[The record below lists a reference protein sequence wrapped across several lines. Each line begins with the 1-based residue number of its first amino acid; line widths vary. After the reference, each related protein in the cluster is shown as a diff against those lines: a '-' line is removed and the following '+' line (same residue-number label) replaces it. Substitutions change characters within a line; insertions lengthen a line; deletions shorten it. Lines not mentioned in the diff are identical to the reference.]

1 VSTLEVWLIW
11 PSLVLFALAFVAEL
25 FGMVFGRP
33 RLRKAAFWTSVAA
46 FGLET
51 GAIAA
56 RWVELGHG
64 PVMRTYE
71 NSLAGSWFLFVV
83 FLGVART
90 MRRLRSLLVGV
101 LPIIVLMIGNGIMSR
116 PEPEPLLPPY
126 QSAWL
131 WVHVSFAWLA
141 YGSFLV
147 AAVLAA
153 LYLGKSR
160 RAVASG
166 VAETGSP
173 VSEDLRAEPEGKGA
187 ALLPP
192 PAVLDELS
200 LGTVLFGFVCH
211 TVMLGAG
218 AIWAHGLW
226 GRYWSWDPVET
237 WSLITWI
244 VYGLYLHLRVT
255 YGWRGRR
262 AAWLSIGAAAAVII
276 TFGGMGFTGGIH
288 TRLL

>member
-1 VSTLEVWLIW
+1 VSALEVSLIW
-11 PSLVLFALAFVAEL
+11 PALVLFALAFVAEL
-25 FGMVFGRP
+25 FGMIFGRP
-33 RLRKAAFWTSVAA
+33 RLRRIAFWTSVAA
-46 FGLET
+46 FALET
-51 GAIAA
+51 GAIAV
-56 RWVELGHG
+56 RWAELGHG

-71 NSLAGSWFLFVV
+71 NSLAGSWFLYLV
-83 FLGVART
+83 FQGVTRT
-90 MRRLRSLLVGV
+90 VRRLRSLLVGV
-101 LPIIVLMIGNGIMSR
+101 LPIAVLMIGNGIMSR

-147 AAVLAA
+147 AAVMAA
-153 LYLGKSR
+153 LYLVKSR
-160 RAVASG
+160 RAEEAVPAVAAAASLEG
-166 VAETGSP
+166 EA
-173 VSEDLRAEPEGKGA
+173 AEPEGKGA
-187 ALLPP
+187 ALLPALP
-192 PAVLDELS
+192 VLDDVS
-200 LGTVLFGFVCH
+200 LGTVLFGFVSH

-237 WSLITWI
+237 WSLITWV
-244 VYGLYLHLRVT
+244 VYGLYLHLRIT

-262 AAWLSIGAAAAVII
+262 AAWLSIAAAAAVIV
-276 TFGGMGFTGGIH
+276 TFGGLGFTGGIH

>member
-1 VSTLEVWLIW
+1 VSAFEVWLVW
-11 PSLVLFALAFVAEL
+11 PSLVLYALAFVAEL
-25 FGMVFGRP
+25 FGMIFGHP
-33 RLRKAAFWTSVAA
+33 RLRRAGFWTSVAA

-51 GAIAA
+51 AAIAA
-56 RWVELGHG
+56 RWAATGHA
-64 PVMRTYE
+64 PVMRTFE
-71 NSLAGSWFLFVV
+71 NSLAGSWFLYLV
-83 FLGVART
+83 FLGVARSV
-90 MRRLRSLLVGV
+90 RRLRSLLVGV
-101 LPIIVLMIGNGIMSR
+101 LPIVVLMIGNGIMSR

-147 AAVLAA
+147 AAVLAT
-153 LYLGKSR
+153 LYLVKSR
-160 RAVASG
+160 RAVQAVPDDG
-166 VAETGSP
+166 AVAAPDG
-173 VSEDLRAEPEGKGA
+173 LRVEPEGKGA
-187 ALLPP
+187 ALLPA
-192 PAVLDELS
+192 PAVLDEIS
-200 LGTVLFGFVCH
+200 LGTVLFGFVSH

-237 WSLITWI
+237 WSLITWV

-262 AAWLSIGAAAAVII
+262 AAWLCIAAAAAVII